1 MATAPAV
8 LPELAAI
15 LRMRFAASHTTR
27 FRYSE
32 PVYLEP
38 HVIRL
43 RPRSDCFQRLLEYRL
58 KVTPAPE
65 VLSEGLDADGNVV
78 AHAWFAGLSE
88 SLTVTSEFEVETL
101 RTNPFD
107 YLVIGE
113 GSQELPIKY
122 PAPLRDRLAP
132 SLARPNGADP
142 GVAEFIRPIMARS
155 ERQALAFLSGL
166 NQAIHEGYRV
176 TVREHGEPL
185 PPARTLAA
193 EQVACR
199 DLAALFMDCCRAL
212 GIAARFVSG
221 YQDQRSKSR
230 FMHAW
235 AEVYLPG
242 GGWRGYDPTQGLAVG
257 DRHIAVAAANLPSV
271 VTPIRGSYRGDAVA
285 VPLEAEVRVS
295 QTDMS

>member
-1 MATAPAV
+1 
-8 LPELAAI
+8 
-15 LRMRFAASHTTR
+15 MRFAVSHRTR

-43 RPRSDCFQRLLEYRL
+43 RPRCDCFQRLLEYRL

-65 VLSEGLDADGNVV
+65 LLSEGLDADGNVV
-78 AHAWFAGLSE
+78 AHAWFAGLTE
-88 SLTVTSEFEVETL
+88 SLAVTSEFEVETL
-101 RTNPFD
+101 RSNPFD
-107 YLVIGE
+107 YLAIGD
-113 GSQELPIKY
+113 GARRLPLEY

-132 SLARPNGADP
+132 SLARPDGADP
-142 GVAEFIRPIMARS
+142 AVEEFIRPIVAQS
-155 ERQALAFLSGL
+155 ESQPLAFLSGL
-166 NQAIHEGYRV
+166 NQAIHE
-176 TVREHGEPL
+176 TWTTNVREHGEPYK
-185 PPARTLAA
+185 PARTLVA

-199 DLAALFMDCCRAL
+199 DLAVLFMDCCRAA

-221 YQDQRSKSR
+221 YQEQGMSADSR

-257 DRHIAVAAANLPSV
+257 DRHIAVAAASVPSV
-271 VTPIRGSYRGDAVA
+271 VSPIRGSYRGDAVA
-285 VPLEAEVRVS
+285 VPLEAEIRIS
-295 QTDMS
+295 QTDAE